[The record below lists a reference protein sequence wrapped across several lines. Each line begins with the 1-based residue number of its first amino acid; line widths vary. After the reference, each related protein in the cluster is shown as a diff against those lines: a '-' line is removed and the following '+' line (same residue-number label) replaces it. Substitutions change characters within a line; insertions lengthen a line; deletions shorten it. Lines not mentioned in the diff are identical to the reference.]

1 MFLLRLIWTQQPSSK
16 RPRWLNQRPS
26 SVERSRANATGDVCP
41 DALPVV
47 RKTYRD
53 PSLDR
58 LWHGTYVVPRSLVKG
73 S

>member
-47 RKTYRD
+47 RKTFAIR
-53 PSLDR
+53 R
-58 LWHGTYVVPRSLVKG
+58 LTGCGTEPTLCLAHL
-73 S
+73 